1 MNVVNLIDRVYRAL
15 RKEILEGK
23 LVPGTRL
30 TEMQLAKRFKMS
42 RTPVREALVRLRNE
56 GLVSMAPGTGLI
68 VREVSLR
75 DMEELMGIRG
85 VLEAYALE
93 QAFDHITVAD
103 LLQMELFVNQ
113 SQYYLRENDIQA
125 IFENNTKFHDYILE
139 KSMNKRLQ
147 TILSNLMDSILR
159 FRIVTLHY
167 PGNPQ
172 KSIERHDRII
182 QAIKNKDKDLAKRI
196 IVEDVNAGKEILDEL
211 YNNHA
216 LEKSIQ
222 S

>member
-1 MNVVNLIDRVYRAL
+1 MIFLNLIEHVYKVL

-23 LVPGTRL
+23 LAPGTRL
-30 TEMQLAKRFKMS
+30 TEMQLAERFNMS
-42 RTPVREALVRLRNE
+42 RTPVREALARLRNE
-56 GLVSMAPGTGLI
+56 GLVSLAPGVGLI

-93 QAFDHITVAD
+93 QAFDHLTEAD

-113 SQYYLRENDIQA
+113 SQYYLRENNIKA
-125 IFENNTKFHDYILE
+125 IFENNTKFHDYILK

-147 TILSNLMDSILR
+147 TILSNLMDSILS

-172 KSIERHDRII
+172 KSIERHGRII
-182 QAIKNKDKDLAKRI
+182 QAIKNKDKDLAKRLI
-196 IVEDVNAGKEILDEL
+196 IEDVNAGKEILDEL
-211 YNNHA
+211 YSDSP
-216 LEKSIQ
+216 EKSV
-222 S
+222 

>member
-1 MNVVNLIDRVYRAL
+1 MNLIDRVYKAL

-23 LVPGTRL
+23 LMPGTRL
-30 TEMQLAKRFKMS
+30 TEMQLAKRFRMS

-56 GLVSMAPGTGLI
+56 GLVSMAPGTGLV
-68 VREVSLR
+68 VREVSIQ

-93 QAFDHITVAD
+93 QAFDHITEAD
-103 LLQMELFVNQ
+103 LLQLELFVNQ
-113 SQYYLRENDIQA
+113 SKYYLKENDIKA

-172 KSIERHDRII
+172 KSIERHGQII
-182 QAIKNKDKDLAKRI
+182 QSIKNKDKNLAKRLI
-196 IVEDVNAGKEILDEL
+196 MEDVNAGKEILDEL
-211 YNNHA
+211 YNNHSP
-216 LEKSIQ
+216 EKTVQ
-222 S
+222 L

>member
-93 QAFDHITVAD
+93 QAFDHITEAD

-172 KSIERHDRII
+172 KSIERHGRII

>member
-1 MNVVNLIDRVYRAL
+1 MFMNLIDRVYKAL

-23 LVPGTRL
+23 LMPGTRL
-30 TEMQLAKRFKMS
+30 TEMQLAKRFRMS

-56 GLVSMAPGTGLI
+56 GLVSMAPGTGLV
-68 VREVSLR
+68 VREVSIQ

-93 QAFDHITVAD
+93 QAFDHITEAD
-103 LLQMELFVNQ
+103 LLQLELFVNQ
-113 SQYYLRENDIQA
+113 SKYYLKENDIKA

-172 KSIERHDRII
+172 KSIERHGQII
-182 QAIKNKDKDLAKRI
+182 QSIKNKDKNLAKRLI
-196 IVEDVNAGKEILDEL
+196 MEDVNAGKEILDEL
-211 YNNHA
+211 YNNHSP
-216 LEKSIQ
+216 EKAVQ
-222 S
+222 L

>member
-1 MNVVNLIDRVYRAL
+1 MNLIDRVYKAL

-23 LVPGTRL
+23 LMPGTRL
-30 TEMQLAKRFKMS
+30 TEMQLAKRFRMS

-56 GLVSMAPGTGLI
+56 GLVSMAPGTGLV
-68 VREVSLR
+68 VREVSIQ

-93 QAFDHITVAD
+93 QAFDHITEAD
-103 LLQMELFVNQ
+103 LLQLELFVNQ
-113 SQYYLRENDIQA
+113 SKYYLKENDIKA

-172 KSIERHDRII
+172 KSIERHGQII
-182 QAIKNKDKDLAKRI
+182 QSIKNKDKNLAKRLI
-196 IVEDVNAGKEILDEL
+196 MEDVNAGKEILDEL
-211 YNNHA
+211 YNNHSP
-216 LEKSIQ
+216 EKAVQ
-222 S
+222 L